1 MAGTISSLGVGTGI
15 DTATILSKLM
25 QLEQTPLNALK
36 SKASAFNTKLSV
48 YGQLKSALSTLQTA
62 AKTLADPS
70 KLGGLAAT
78 VGNKDILSATA
89 SFNAGAGVY
98 SINVSQLATAQKSV
112 SGAYAS
118 GDSFGSGTLKFTI
131 GGEEKTVTIGDGAS
145 LNDIRAA
152 INGAN
157 IGVTAT
163 VISSGGVD
171 RLVLSGA
178 DTGAAGSFSLAV
190 DSADAKLQSLAGFD
204 STLGIAAQDAK
215 LTIDGVAVT
224 SSSNTLTTAL
234 TGMTLTL
241 SQVGQTQMT
250 VAKDSSKAADAVNA
264 FVKAFNDVVSLL
276 KSNSAYDSK
285 TQTAQPLNGETTARS
300 VLQMLSDAR
309 NQTPDGLAGSA
320 FQTLSAMGISITTD
334 GLLTVDSDKLNNA
347 ISTSFSD
354 VQKTLGAFGQVFSDK
369 IDSMIGANGLIA
381 NRVDGLNRSIKMNQS
396 DQEAMQRRIDAI
408 QARYQAQFTALDT
421 LMASMQ
427 TTGSYLT
434 QQLASLNNNR

>member
-434 QQLASLNNNR
+434 QQLTSLNNNR

>member
-131 GGEEKTVTIGDGAS
+131 GGEEKIVTIGDGAS

-434 QQLASLNNNR
+434 QQLTSLNNNR